1 MSKSVIAV
9 INDDPDYLEMMEFML
24 EQERNCQVVIG
35 QKGKDALQVIKSVSP
50 DLVILDV
57 IMEHEPRGVEILE
70 TIRSDVDVRD
80 VPVII
85 CTANTVF
92 LQENAAKL
100 RCLESESLEKPFD
113 LEDLLALIDR
123 QLK

>member
-1 MSKSVIAV
+1 M

-24 EQERNCQVVIG
+24 EAERNCQVVIG
-35 QKGKDALQVIKSVSP
+35 QKGEDALQVIKSASP

-57 IMEHEPRGVEILE
+57 IMGHEPRGVEILE
-70 TIRSDVDVRD
+70 AIRSDADVRE

-85 CTANTVF
+85 CTADAAF
-92 LQENAAKL
+92 LQKNAGRL
-100 RCLESESLEKPFD
+100 RCLDSESLEKPFD

-123 QLK
+123 QLT